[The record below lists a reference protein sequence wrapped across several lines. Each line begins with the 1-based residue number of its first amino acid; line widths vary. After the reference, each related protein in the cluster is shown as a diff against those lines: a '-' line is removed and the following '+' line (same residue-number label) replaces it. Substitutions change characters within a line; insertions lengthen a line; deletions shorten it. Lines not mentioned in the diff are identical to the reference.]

1 MESHYKLKKI
11 CTSSSRQDI
20 VTGPRLVKAYKQPEY
35 WLKCMKQKLFSDME
49 EEIAQDC
56 WYLRKRKQ
64 NEPWNYQTFYQDTIS
79 ITAQEERNKIE
90 FKGLI
95 DLMRQRVEYG

>member
-1 MESHYKLKKI
+1 MLFGSIGVLNGFSTYNGTIRMESHYKLKKI

-56 WYLRKRKQ
+56 
-64 NEPWNYQTFYQDTIS
+64 
-79 ITAQEERNKIE
+79 
-90 FKGLI
+90 
-95 DLMRQRVEYG
+95 